1 MLIWPEWFS
10 LLCLHSFP
18 QHYRIFNC
26 GTEDEFL
33 ITNYQLRLRLTYGW
47 IQKPGGAPSGVLTS
61 KLPILA
67 LTRSCTNFK
76 DYFPALAIT
85 YSKLSFVSAI
95 FIKFL
100 FLHQMIALQKLW
112 KMLFISSA
120 FVLEIFNFLYFSLSL
135 FFYLSAIA
143 LEDDQR

>member
-1 MLIWPEWFS
+1 MLIWPESFS

-18 QHYRIFNC
+18 QYYSIFNC

-47 IQKPGGAPSGVLTS
+47 IQKPGWAPSGVLTS

-85 YSKLSFVSAI
+85 YSKLKLCVRYF
-95 FIKFL
+95 
-100 FLHQMIALQKLW
+100 HQI
-112 KMLFISSA
+112 FISSPNDSPSKTMKNA
-120 FVLEIFNFLYFSLSL
+120 FYFISFCS
-135 FFYLSAIA
+135 
-143 LEDDQR
+143 